1 LLPHVAGTMAVIGF
15 FSVVLDTKLNETSA
29 PLMMPMIMV
38 MVLLFDKLMLAQG
51 IGPLAPRLASTMRRE
66 RSFEGSVRVA
76 TTETAGHLGGYI
88 FLIVMSQG
96 LGGVIERSGLIR
108 LAPEHFSGPV
118 AAMGFLAVALVVLGM
133 FMEPLGA
140 IFLVSGSLAPL
151 AADNGIDPIHFW
163 IMVLVAFELGYLM
176 PPIALNQLLARQVVG
191 DAAVWQADA
200 EVAHQSFYRRH
211 ERWIL
216 PCGVMTL
223 ALGVVAFV
231 PLFIHGAPAW
241 LAWVR

>member
-1 LLPHVAGTMAVIGF
+1 
-15 FSVVLDTKLNETSA
+15 
-29 PLMMPMIMV
+29 
-38 MVLLFDKLMLAQG
+38 
-51 IGPLAPRLASTMRRE
+51 
-66 RSFEGSVRVA
+66 
-76 TTETAGHLGGYI
+76 
-88 FLIVMSQG
+88 
-96 LGGVIERSGLIR
+96 
-108 LAPEHFSGPV
+108 
-118 AAMGFLAVALVVLGM
+118 VLGM